1 MHFLGNENVNAHFLS
16 GLHEEKDIATMTS
29 LITDLNLLYFAACSL
44 EPANVEKVTRLLSV
58 CSLLESEVNKL
69 YPRVNLASILIMR
82 TKEIDR
88 THKLLQSRLKILEL
102 IFCSRFESKL
112 LLNTHNGQNVFGYLF
127 ELRWDKRTFD
137 LIKLIFSDEQRAN
150 VFVFDHIGVKE
161 TDDVTIGQQKYAKW
175 LDSKDDLKGL
185 LFNIC
190 EIDHFEVDY
199 FQWAMTF
206 LGSYNNLTSVEMRLL
221 FRGRTIMIGVVES
234 LLMRY
239 SPLSKTY
246 YIPWKYTDERDRK

>member
-1 MHFLGNENVNAHFLS
+1 MNAHFLS

-29 LITDLNLLYFAACSL
+29 LITDLNLLYFAVCSL
-44 EPANVEKVTRLLSV
+44 DIANVEKVLRLLSV
-58 CSLLESEVNKL
+58 CNLIESEVNKL
-69 YPRVNLASILIMR
+69 YPCVNLASILIMR

-88 THKLLQSRLKILEL
+88 NHRLLRNRLKILEL
-102 IFCSRFESKL
+102 VFLSHFESKL
-112 LLNTHNGQNVFGYLF
+112 LLNTHNGQNVFGFLF

-137 LIKLIFSDEQRAN
+137 LVKFIFSDEQRAN

-199 FQWAMTF
+199 FQWALTF

-239 SPLSKTY
+239 CPLSKTY
-246 YIPWKYTDERDRK
+246 DTRWNYPDEWDRK